1 MVYLFTVFRDRL
13 SDDKMKIKKVRIS
26 LAFLFKLVI
35 MINVASKRVTKITR
49 ETDK

>member
-1 MVYLFTVFRDRL
+1 MVYLFTVFRDKL
-13 SDDKMKIKKVRIS
+13 FSNKIKIKKIKIS